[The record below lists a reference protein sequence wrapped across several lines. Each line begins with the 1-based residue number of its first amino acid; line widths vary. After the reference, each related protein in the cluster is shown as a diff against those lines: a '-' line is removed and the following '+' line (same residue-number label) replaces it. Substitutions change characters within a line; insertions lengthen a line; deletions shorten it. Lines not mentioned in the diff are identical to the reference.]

1 MKKLLLLSLI
11 LGTGFGGLALAQETR
26 NDGLDLEAIRADA
39 AAHRAE
45 AEDLASTVRQR
56 AERLREDGR
65 NVENDARDNAARY
78 ASTLPKS
85 TADANGEPFDFDAMV
100 LGAAEAAKADFGS
113 APRFIAFASLSMPPA
128 ALKALARDMKRAGG
142 VTVLRGFPSGSAKI
156 LRARLSQVWDEG
168 DAPAAIGIDPRLF
181 RAFAIEAAPTFV
193 MTSGDFELCDGFDC
207 ASAIPPHDRMAGNV
221 SVAFVL
227 ETFAGGGGPGAALA
241 RLHLARLNEG
251 EDQ

>member
-1 MKKLLLLSLI
+1 MKKLFLPALI
-11 LGTGFGGLALAQETR
+11 LGTGIGGLALAQTAQ
-26 NDGLDLEAIRADA
+26 DPGLDLEAIRAEA
-39 AAHRAE
+39 AQHRTE

-56 AERLREDGR
+56 AERLREDSR
-65 NVENDARDNAARY
+65 SVEDDARANAARY
-78 ASTLPKS
+78 ATSLPKRP
-85 TADANGEPFDFDAMV
+85 TAKNGAPFDFDAMV
-100 LGAAEAAKADFGS
+100 LGAAQAPKTDFGS

-128 ALKALARDMKRAGG
+128 ALKALTRDMQRAGG
-142 VTVLRGFPSGSAKI
+142 VTVLRGFPGGSAKV
-156 LRARLSQVWDEG
+156 LRTRLAQVWDEG

-193 MTSGDFELCDGFDC
+193 MAGSDFELCDGFDC
-207 ASAIPPHDRMAGNV
+207 ASAVPPHDRMAGNV